1 MISDIH
7 NYKEL
12 FGQGNSIPLI
22 LVDNILI
29 NSNNIQIIGKNKNT
43 LKFEKN
49 GITFI
54 KFFADD
60 MIKDVSKYEVIGL
73 EIVGEANLN
82 YYKDI
87 ITPQIFIKDYNI
99 VDASLIF

>member
-1 MISDIH
+1 MLDDF
-7 NYKEL
+7 KE
-12 FGQGNSIPLI
+12 QQE
-22 LVDNILI
+22 LVYNILI

-60 MIKDVSKYEVIGL
+60 MIKDVLKYEVIGL

-82 YYKDI
+82 YYKDT

>member
-1 MISDIH
+1 
-7 NYKEL
+7 
-12 FGQGNSIPLI
+12 
-22 LVDNILI
+22 
-29 NSNNIQIIGKNKNT
+29 
-43 LKFEKN
+43 
-49 GITFI
+49 
-54 KFFADD
+54 

-82 YYKDI
+82 YYRDT

>member
-1 MISDIH
+1 MILDIH